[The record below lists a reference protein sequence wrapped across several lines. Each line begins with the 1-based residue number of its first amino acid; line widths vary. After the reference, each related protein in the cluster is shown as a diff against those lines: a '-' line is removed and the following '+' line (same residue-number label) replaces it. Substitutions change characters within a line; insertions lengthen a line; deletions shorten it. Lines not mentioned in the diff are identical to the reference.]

1 MHSNQ
6 NIALYKIM
14 RIDYHLTIGSAL
26 DKKKKNN
33 NLCDATWKTKFGNI
47 FLQEFPP
54 FNVLKEV
61 PYRNRHTTKTSLSI
75 LVRILIPKH

>member
-26 DKKKKNN
+26 DKKKNN

-54 FNVLKEV
+54 F
-61 PYRNRHTTKTSLSI
+61 
-75 LVRILIPKH
+75 